1 MTCRWHVRAATR
13 PARRRGVPYG
23 SPKIGKLRQKLAD
36 FYLFTLHSSLKIGA
50 KAAASCVT
58 HCLLNKDV
66 YNKERDIVHTI
77 LLYICLTPCYN
88 AIIQKEKRRV
98 PMYIDWTYIVLVLP
112 AVLLSMWASSNVK
125 NTYAKYAKVFN
136 ARGITGAE
144 AARRVLDAN
153 GLRSLPI
160 EMIDGELTDHYDPK
174 ANVIRLSAGVYGGR
188 SIAAVGVACHEVGHA
203 IQHSVDYAPVKIR
216 EAIVPVTNL
225 GAKLSVPLIILGL
238 LLASFSPMFTYLAYI
253 GVALYGLCA
262 LFQLVTLPTEFNA
275 SRRAVASIE
284 GMELL
289 RGDELEGTKK
299 VLRAAALTYVA
310 ALAVTL
316 MQLLRFIL
324 IVGNRRD

>member
-1 MTCRWHVRAATR
+1 
-13 PARRRGVPYG
+13 
-23 SPKIGKLRQKLAD
+23 
-36 FYLFTLHSSLKIGA
+36 
-50 KAAASCVT
+50 
-58 HCLLNKDV
+58 
-66 YNKERDIVHTI
+66 
-77 LLYICLTPCYN
+77 
-88 AIIQKEKRRV
+88 
-98 PMYIDWTYIVLVLP
+98 MYIDWTYIVLVLP

-174 ANVIRLSAGVYGGR
+174 AHVIRLSAGVYGGR

-253 GVALYGLCA
+253 GVALYGVQCQPPGCG
-262 LFQLVTLPTEFNA
+262 FH
-275 SRRAVASIE
+275 
-284 GMELL
+284 
-289 RGDELEGTKK
+289 
-299 VLRAAALTYVA
+299 
-310 ALAVTL
+310 
-316 MQLLRFIL
+316 
-324 IVGNRRD
+324 

>member
-1 MTCRWHVRAATR
+1 
-13 PARRRGVPYG
+13 
-23 SPKIGKLRQKLAD
+23 
-36 FYLFTLHSSLKIGA
+36 
-50 KAAASCVT
+50 
-58 HCLLNKDV
+58 
-66 YNKERDIVHTI
+66 
-77 LLYICLTPCYN
+77 
-88 AIIQKEKRRV
+88 
-98 PMYIDWTYIVLVLP
+98 MYIDWTYIVLVLP

-125 NTYAKYAKVFN
+125 NTYARYSKVLN

-275 SRRAVASIE
+275 SRRAVAPIE

-289 RGDELEGTKK
+289 RGDELAGTKK